1 MKLLSQIKNDI
12 DFNRNLYN
20 LVDALGKI
28 AVSQYYLL
36 EKKVKLYEK
45 IFTGVGEIF
54 AAVDIVNSSSPF
66 INPQN
71 CPPGVIAVTSDA
83 GLLGGL
89 NMQVM
94 NLAAK
99 EMSRAGGRL
108 LSIGEK
114 GRLYAAENNMA
125 CASFKGISDEESF
138 LLAQQLRD
146 YIIAEVS
153 FQRLGALKII
163 CPHPISVISQRVQTI
178 TLLPITQA
186 VSL

>member
-71 CPPGVIAVTSDA
+71 CPPRSEEHTSE
-83 GLLGGL
+83 LQSQFHL
-89 NMQVM
+89 VC
-94 NLAAK
+94 
-99 EMSRAGGRL
+99 RL
-108 LSIGEK
+108 LLEK
-114 GRLYAAENNMA
+114 AGHTHTVQPRLQ
-125 CASFKGISDEESF
+125 CAPPRPSPPPGPVGS
-138 LLAQQLRD
+138 
-146 YIIAEVS
+146 
-153 FQRLGALKII
+153 
-163 CPHPISVISQRVQTI
+163 
-178 TLLPITQA
+178 
-186 VSL
+186 